1 MVKNPSAKT
10 LRSPRFIKILGLV
23 CRVVKLVKN
32 NSFSLMGIE
41 PTSFY
46 IHRVPLNYGTMYIPT
61 YLKIIYKQI
70 SLNRYVCL
78 HFIYGRCKFT
88 SMSVYLEVMAYFTI

>member
-41 PTSFY
+41 PT
-46 IHRVPLNYGTMYIPT
+46 
-61 YLKIIYKQI
+61 II
-70 SLNRYVCL
+70 
-78 HFIYGRCKFT
+78 
-88 SMSVYLEVMAYFTI
+88 E